1 MASKKGI
8 IITGAILAAIAAASF
23 MVWFMPQNHGSSFIV
38 SDYGNELDSV
48 MERHS
53 LISNEVDTD
62 LKRLSNKT
70 LSSDDYIVKAQVSSS
85 QITSLITELIESNPP
100 SEWKQSYF
108 NYDEALKKYNDYLTE
123 TISFA
128 NKMKNGISP
137 NDLSDEMSKIESIKK
152 ESDSFIVKS
161 NETRP

>member
-137 NDLSDEMSKIESIKK
+137 NDLSDEMSKIESIEK

>member
-137 NDLSDEMSKIESIKK
+137 NDLSDEMSKIESIEK

-161 NETRP
+161 NETKP